1 MLAGM
6 YRRLLKALHVLGAIG
21 FMGSLAA
28 ILVLAAN
35 TTADPSAS
43 FAAVRNGIA
52 LINKWLL
59 TPSLLLVLV
68 SGLLAIAATNAYKDA
83 GWAWMK
89 ALLGVVTFEGT
100 LLTIVGTGRKAAEQA
115 TAAAAGQPDAMA
127 QVADLLRTEWG
138 AAWMMLGLGL
148 VNIVLAIWR
157 PRFTRRREA
166 SSDAASS

>member
-1 MLAGM
+1 M
-6 YRRLLKALHVLGAIG
+6 YRRLLKALHTLGAIG
-21 FMGSLAA
+21 FMGGLAA
-28 ILVLAAN
+28 ILVLVAN
-35 TTADPSAS
+35 TAVEPTAS

-59 TPSLLLVLV
+59 TPSLLIVLV

-100 LLTIVGTGRKAAEQA
+100 LITIVGTGRKAAEQA
-115 TAAAAGQPDAMA
+115 TAAAAGQADAMT
-127 QVADLLRTEWG
+127 QVTELLRTEWG
-138 AAWMMLGLGL
+138 AAWMMLFLGL

-157 PRFTRRREA
+157 PRFTRRREDE
-166 SSDAASS
+166 SGAASS

>member
-1 MLAGM
+1 M
-6 YRRLLKALHVLGAIG
+6 YRRLLKALHILGAIG
-21 FMGSLAA
+21 FMGGLAA
-28 ILVLAAN
+28 ILVLVAN
-35 TTADPSAS
+35 TAVEPTAS

-59 TPSLLLVLV
+59 TPSLLIVLV

-100 LLTIVGTGRKAAEQA
+100 LLTIVGNGRKAAEQA
-115 TAAAAGQPDAMA
+115 AAAVSGQPDAMT
-127 QVADLLRTEWG
+127 QVAALLRTEWG
-138 AAWMMLGLGL
+138 AAWLMLGLGF

-157 PRFTRRREA
+157 PRFTRRRTPA
-166 SSDAASS
+166 T

>member
-1 MLAGM
+1 
-6 YRRLLKALHVLGAIG
+6 V
-21 FMGSLAA
+21 
-28 ILVLAAN
+28 AN
-35 TTADPSAS
+35 TAVEPTAS

-59 TPSLLLVLV
+59 TPSLLIVLV

-100 LLTIVGTGRKAAEQA
+100 LLTIVGSGRKAAEQA
-115 TAAAAGQPDAMA
+115 AAAVSGQADAMT
-127 QVADLLRTEWG
+127 QVTALLRTEWG
-138 AAWMMLGLGL
+138 AVWLMLGLGF

-157 PRFTRRREA
+157 PRFTRRRA
-166 SSDAASS
+166 SAT

>member
-1 MLAGM
+1 M
-6 YRRLLKALHVLGAIG
+6 YRRLLKALHALGAIG

-28 ILVLAAN
+28 CLVLVAN
-35 TTADPSAS
+35 TAVEPTPS
-43 FAAVRNGIA
+43 FAAIRHGIA

-68 SGLLAIAATNAYKDA
+68 SGLLAIAASDAYKNA

-89 ALLGVVTFEGT
+89 ALLGIVTFEGT

-115 TAAAAGQPDAMA
+115 TAAAAGQSDAMTQLA
-127 QVADLLRTEWG
+127 GLLRTEWG
-138 AAWMMLGLGL
+138 ALWLMLALGL

-157 PRFTRRREA
+157 PRLSRRRAPA
-166 SSDAASS
+166 S